1 MKFWMQ
7 CNGQVWLLTVNSLK
21 EERVRNPL
29 YFSYAQCFF
38 CYAIEAERVSD
49 VSSPKNIREEEQ
61 TKRVRDVKESEKQEK
76 KDIGFSEF
84 AKRR

>member
-1 MKFWMQ
+1 M
-7 CNGQVWLLTVNSLK
+7 
-21 EERVRNPL
+21 RNVSFVMPL
-29 YFSYAQCFF
+29 R
-38 CYAIEAERVSD
+38 AERVSD